1 MFGHFII
8 TLFNLRL
15 SWRGTEKTLSE
26 IDRATDRA
34 YLENSFERF
43 ERYTVPSIK
52 NQKCRNFK
60 WLVLFSKDTPTVY
73 LEKIQ
78 GGGTVS
84 SLNLYF

>member
-52 NQKCRNFK
+52 KSKMQKFQVACAIF
-60 WLVLFSKDTPTVY
+60 
-73 LEKIQ
+73 
-78 GGGTVS
+78 
-84 SLNLYF
+84 